1 MAISVGGDG
10 NEAPMS
16 DINTTPLVDVM
27 LVMLIIFIIAVPVT
41 LQTVEELEIPIFE
54 SVESEDKVENLL
66 LTVTT
71 TDEAGRTPSVVNTD
85 YTGATRDGECRVF
98 FNNTTPVSSE
108 ELYDQAFRRLDNIVQ
123 RAGGI
128 EALVANPE
136 AIPQVHIRAD
146 VNTPWRCV
154 AGAIYNVQAAG
165 YPTVGFISNPVD
177 PNA

>member
-1 MAISVGGDG
+1 M
-10 NEAPMS
+10 
-16 DINTTPLVDVM
+16 
-27 LVMLIIFIIAVPVT
+27 
-41 LQTVEELEIPIFE
+41 
-54 SVESEDKVENLL
+54 
-66 LTVTT
+66 
-71 TDEAGRTPSVVNTD
+71 
-85 YTGATRDGECRVF
+85 
-98 FNNTTPVSSE
+98 
-108 ELYDQAFRRLDNIVQ
+108 Q

-128 EALVANPE
+128 EALVNDPE

>member
-1 MAISVGGDG
+1 MAIQVGGA
-10 NEAPMS
+10 EQPMS

-27 LVMLIIFIIAVPVT
+27 LVMLIIFIIAVPVA
-41 LQTVEELEIPIFE
+41 LQTIEELEIPIIE

-71 TDEAGRTPSVVNTD
+71 TDAAGRTPSTVDTA
-85 YTGATRDGECRVF
+85 YTGADRNGECRVF
-98 FNNTTPVSSE
+98 FNNTTPVTNE
-108 ELYDQAFRRLDNIVQ
+108 ELYDQAFERVDAIVQ

-128 EALVANPE
+128 EALIADPE
-136 AIPQVHIRAD
+136 QIPQVHIRAD

-177 PNA
+177 PNG

>member
-1 MAISVGGDG
+1 MAIAVGGGD
-10 NEAPMS
+10 ETPMS

-27 LVMLIIFIIAVPVT
+27 LVMLIIFIIAVPVAM
-41 LQTVEELEIPIFE
+41 QTVEELEIPIFE
-54 SVESEDKVENLL
+54 SLEAEEKVENLL

-71 TDEAGRTPSVVNTD
+71 TDEAGRTPSVVDTA
-85 YTGATRDGECRVF
+85 YSGSSRDGECRVF
-98 FNNTTPVSSE
+98 FNNVTPVTNE
-108 ELYDQAFRRLDNIVQ
+108 ELYDQAFARLDAIVQ

-128 EALVANPE
+128 EALIADPE
-136 AIPQVHIRAD
+136 QIPQVHIRAD

-177 PNA
+177 PNG